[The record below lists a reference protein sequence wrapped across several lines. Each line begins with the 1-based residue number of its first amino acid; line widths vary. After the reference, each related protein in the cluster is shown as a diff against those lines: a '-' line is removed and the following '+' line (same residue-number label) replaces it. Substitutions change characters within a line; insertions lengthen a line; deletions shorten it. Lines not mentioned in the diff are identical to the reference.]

1 MTAKPAARAS
11 GASLF
16 AKFGNYKVRCIILTM
31 SRIGKQPI
39 PIPTGVTVTVDGRR
53 VTVAGQKATLLFKTH
68 AHIKASVVDGAII
81 CEVIKKTKEASALW
95 GTTRARL
102 ANMVT
107 GVTQGFQKQLEL
119 QGVGY
124 RAALKGKDLELSLG
138 FSHPVKIKA
147 PEQITFT
154 VEKEIITIAGPDIVA
169 VGQIAADIRK
179 IRPPEPY
186 KGKGVRYVGEQ
197 VRRKVGKVVGTTA

>member
-1 MTAKPAARAS
+1 
-11 GASLF
+11 
-16 AKFGNYKVRCIILTM
+16 M

-39 PIPTGVTVTVDGRR
+39 PLPEGITVNIDGRN
-53 VTVAGQKATLLFKTH
+53 VTVAGKKAVLTFRTH
-68 AHIKASVVDGAII
+68 PHIKVQVADNVLT
-81 CEVIKKTKEASALW
+81 CEVAKKTKAASALW

-102 ANMVT
+102 ANMVK
-107 GVTQGFQKQLEL
+107 GVAEGFQKQLEL

-124 RAALKGKDLELSLG
+124 RATLKGKDLELALG

-147 PEQITFT
+147 PETITFT
-154 VEKEIITIAGPDIVA
+154 VEKEIITIAGPDIVQ